1 MSGLPLALGV
11 VSALALAS
19 LAMSLA
25 ALAGAARVLRAAR
38 ENSSAGRERTEPALT
53 ALCASIEV
61 LQTRLEELER
71 RPAAAAAPA
80 MPKAGLNLGKRSQA
94 LRMHRRGDAPDQIAR
109 ALELPVTEVELLIKV
124 HRIVLSSV

>member
-1 MSGLPLALGV
+1 MSGLPVALGV
-11 VSALALAS
+11 VSVLALAS

-38 ENSSAGRERTEPALT
+38 ENSSAARERTEPALA
-53 ALCASIEV
+53 ALCASIEE
-61 LQTRLEELER
+61 LQARLDELER
-71 RPAAAAAPA
+71 RPAALPA

-124 HRIVLSSV
+124 QRIVLSSL

>member
-1 MSGLPLALGV
+1 MSGLPVALGV
-11 VSALALAS
+11 VSALTLAS

-38 ENSSAGRERTEPALT
+38 ENASAGRERTEPALT
-53 ALCASIEV
+53 ALCASIEE
-61 LQTRLEELER
+61 LQARLDELER
-71 RPAAAAAPA
+71 RPAAAAVPA